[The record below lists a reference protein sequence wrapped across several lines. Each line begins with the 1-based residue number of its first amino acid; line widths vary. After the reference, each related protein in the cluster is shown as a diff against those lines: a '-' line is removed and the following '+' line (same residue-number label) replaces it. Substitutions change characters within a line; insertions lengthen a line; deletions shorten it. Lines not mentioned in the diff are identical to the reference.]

1 MRATDARCAPT
12 RSLRANEHT
21 RRSRA
26 PRQIARARARY
37 VGRRQG
43 KCARVSERILSRET
57 PADAARLLR
66 ARPHPRGERIPPPRF
81 REFLQSS
88 MARGLVAYPG
98 GSASRISHAEARR
111 ASHASCEV
119 VRALGR
125 GSRGPSRLSPT
136 LHFLHIRHFS
146 KTKVPTSPLT
156 IFSPSSLAL
165 MYIGP
170 RIRPHSASV
179 ILHGGRRWHVT
190 RERGRRGRERHAC
203 ERRDRD
209 GRHLGLHVLRVR
221 GIRHARER
229 RRG

>member
-1 MRATDARCAPT
+1 MRA
-12 RSLRANEHT
+12 S
-21 RRSRA
+21 RRRA
-26 PRQIARARARY
+26 PSARTSTRGGAERRARSPARARGTLDGDKVSAHASPTEFSPARPPPTLPAC
-37 VGRRQG
+37 
-43 KCARVSERILSRET
+43 CARVRSREGK
-57 PADAARLLR
+57 RS
-66 ARPHPRGERIPPPRF
+66 IPPPRF
-81 REFLQSS
+81 RGFLHSS

-190 RERGRRGRERHAC
+190 RERRRG
-203 ERRDRD
+203 
-209 GRHLGLHVLRVR
+209 
-221 GIRHARER
+221 
-229 RRG
+229 